1 MSTWL
6 WYLRGLTCESVDD
19 TRTATVRT
27 AACERHPARSRPR
40 VVGGDDEGL
49 VAVSSHELTLAE
61 WSLLRRPDAVDVF
74 ARRVV
79 GDVRRFPRF
88 VDARFALH
96 HRLGRLHTTLLRTFT
111 CTLYVYEKH
120 MCMYVWSVF
129 YTCMW
134 LPVVCGRDF
143 KNTNSDLVEETWVLG
158 LELPRT
164 VKHEFTIVSRTK

>member
-1 MSTWL
+1 M
-6 WYLRGLTCESVDD
+6 RVLTCESVDD

-49 VAVSSHELTLAE
+49 VAVSSHELTLTE
-61 WSLLRRPDAVDVF
+61 RSLLWRPDAVDVL

-96 HRLGRLHTTLLRTFT
+96 HRLGRLHTTLLRTCT
-111 CTLYVYEKH
+111 CTLGHVKC
-120 MCMYVWSVF
+120 MKNICTCMYDQYSIHVCD
-129 YTCMW
+129 YRLC
-134 LPVVCGRDF
+134 VV
-143 KNTNSDLVEETWVLG
+143 ETSKTQIQIW
-158 LELPRT
+158 
-164 VKHEFTIVSRTK
+164 